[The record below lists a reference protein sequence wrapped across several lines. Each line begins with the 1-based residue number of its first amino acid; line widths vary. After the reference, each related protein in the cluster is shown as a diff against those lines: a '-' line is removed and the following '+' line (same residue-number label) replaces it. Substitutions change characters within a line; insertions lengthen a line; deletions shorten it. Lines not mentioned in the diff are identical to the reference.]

1 MFLSGD
7 KPIAVR
13 YELEEAYA
21 HSEIAVPIAI
31 ILNELVTNSIKYGF
45 PDERPG
51 QILIQL
57 HIDHELVLTV
67 SDSGVGM
74 ASSEQEK
81 KGVGSKVIALLVQQL
96 NGTLVYEDAQPDCRV
111 VLKVQKPKL

>member
-1 MFLSGD
+1 MFLSGE

-21 HSEIAVPIAI
+21 HSEVAVPIAI

-57 HIDHELVLTV
+57 HIDQELVLTV
-67 SDSGVGM
+67 SDNGVGM
-74 ASSEQEK
+74 AASEEAN
-81 KGVGSKVIALLVQQL
+81 KGIGSKVISLLVQQL
-96 NGTLVYEDAQPDCRV
+96 NGTLAYEDAQPGCRV
-111 VLKVQKPKL
+111 VLTVQKPKL